1 MAASI
6 ISRKGMRRMLGIK
19 GAKPYPPRNS
29 EWYSLSPA
37 RRIIAA
43 TLGVTVATKE
53 NKPAPPLTDPLIVG
67 GHTIETL
74 GMRSSAEGSSTSG
87 AVDFVRSRLDILYE
101 VLTAA
106 ADENSGVPF
115 MGGIYLNTA
124 RRYVWRL
131 REGLTGQRL
140 EKEEALRIVGL
151 IEHNLREAEKLHR
164 RQSGLPLDEVTR
176 NHIGDL
182 VELGSDITGQGPELR
197 RLIIRLFDEA
207 DTSIDLIPA
216 Q

>member
-1 MAASI
+1 
-6 ISRKGMRRMLGIK
+6 MRRILGIK
-19 GAKPYPPRNS
+19 GTKPNPPRNS
-29 EWYSLSPA
+29 EWYNLSPV

-43 TLGVTVATKE
+43 TLGVTVAAE
-53 NKPAPPLTDPLIVG
+53 ESKPPTSPTTPLRGG

-74 GMRSSAEGSSTSG
+74 GMPTYATEGPSPSG

-101 VLTAA
+101 VLAA
-106 ADENSGVPF
+106 AANEDSGVPF

-131 REGLTGQRL
+131 RDGLTGQHL
-140 EKEEALRIVGL
+140 QKDEALRLVGV

-182 VELGSDITGQGPELR
+182 VELGSDITEQGPELR
-197 RLIIRLFDEA
+197 RLIIHLFDEA
-207 DTSIDLIPA
+207 EASIDLIPS